1 MMIKKRYITFIA
13 AFILMVAALF
23 SESAF
28 AAATASISGGG
39 NYKVGQT
46 VTIKFTYSGASYGV
60 AKVIFRY
67 DTSVLQFKDC
77 SEKCGGKS
85 GVTTVSLLS
94 DDPSVGSNTLGCTL
108 TFKAVGTGNTTVK
121 AETEELYDI
130 DENDLSFSVSTKST
144 TVSVTNPSTQVS
156 SNANLSSM
164 SVSAG
169 SLSPS
174 FSPSVTSYTVNVGS
188 DMSVCTISAKAQDSK
203 ATISVSGSKNL
214 KAGKNV
220 RSVTVT
226 AENGST
232 KTYTITI
239 YKAEGTTGGND
250 KEDPDLPDEQP
261 ETPEEIKITLGGKEY
276 VLDENIS
283 ENNIPEGFTITSAMY
298 GQQEIPV
305 IKDSQL
311 KYTFA
316 LLKDGETGDSRWF
329 FFNEENDTFSSSV
342 EISSEDAMKY
352 AQLVAAEDT
361 NGSEPSGIGMTEKIL
376 YIALGVTVAALI
388 LTVAVMK
395 IKRKKREKRETPS
408 ID

>member
-46 VTIKFTYSGASYGV
+46 VTIKFTYSGASYGT

-67 DTSVLQFKDC
+67 DTSVLQFKNC
-77 SEKCGGKS
+77 SGTSGGTS
-85 GVTTVSLLS
+85 GVTKVSLS
-94 DDPSVGSNTLGCTL
+94 SGGSNTLGCTL

-130 DENDLSFSVSTKST
+130 DENDLSSSVSTKST

>member
-46 VTIKFTYSGASYGV
+46 VTIKFTYSGASYGT

-67 DTSVLQFKDC
+67 DTSVLQFKNC
-77 SEKCGGKS
+77 SGTSGGTS
-85 GVTTVSLLS
+85 GVTKVSLS
-94 DDPSVGSNTLGCTL
+94 SGGSNTLGCTL

-130 DENDLSFSVSTKST
+130 DENDLSSSVSTKST

-188 DMSVCTISAKAQDSK
+188 DVSVCTISAKAQDSK

-395 IKRKKREKRETPS
+395 IKRKKREKRETPY

>member
-46 VTIKFTYSGASYGV
+46 VTIKFTYSGASYGT

-67 DTSVLQFKDC
+67 DTSVLQFKNC
-77 SEKCGGKS
+77 SGTSGGTS
-85 GVTTVSLLS
+85 GVTRVSLS
-94 DDPSVGSNTLGCTL
+94 SGGSNTLGCTL
-108 TFKAVGTGNTTVK
+108 TFKAVGPGNTTVK

-130 DENDLSFSVSTKST
+130 DENDLSSSVSTKST

-174 FSPSVTSYTVNVGS
+174 FSPSVTSYTINVGS
-188 DMSVCTISAKAQDSK
+188 DVSVCTISAKAQDSK

>member
-46 VTIKFTYSGASYGV
+46 VTIKFTYSGASYGT

-67 DTSVLQFKDC
+67 DTSVLQFKNC
-77 SEKCGGKS
+77 SGTSGGTS
-85 GVTTVSLLS
+85 GVTRVSLS
-94 DDPSVGSNTLGCTL
+94 SGGSNTLGCTL

-130 DENDLSFSVSTKST
+130 DENDLSSSVSTKST

>member
-46 VTIKFTYSGASYGV
+46 VTIKFTYSGASYGT

-67 DTSVLQFKDC
+67 DTSVLQFKNC
-77 SEKCGGKS
+77 SGTYGGTS
-85 GVTTVSLLS
+85 GVTPVSLS
-94 DDPSVGSNTLGCTL
+94 SGGSNTLGCTL

-130 DENDLSFSVSTKST
+130 DENDLSSSVSTKST

-188 DMSVCTISAKAQDSK
+188 DVSVCTISAKAQDSK

>member
-1 MMIKKRYITFIA
+1 MKIKKRYITVIA
-13 AFILMVAALF
+13 AFILMVAAFF
-23 SESAF
+23 SENAF
-28 AAATASISGGG
+28 AVATASMSGGG

-46 VTIKFTYSGASYGV
+46 VTIKFTYSGASYGT
-60 AKVIFRY
+60 AKVIFKY
-67 DTSVLQFKDC
+67 DTSVLQFKSC
-77 SEKCGGKS
+77 SGTYGGTS
-85 GVTTVSLLS
+85 GVTTVSLAS
-94 DDPSVGSNTLGCTL
+94 GGSNTLGCTL
-108 TFKAVGTGNTTVK
+108 TFKAVGTGSTSVT

-130 DENDLSFSVSTKST
+130 DENNILSSVSTKST
-144 TVSVTNPSTQVS
+144 TVSVSNPSAQVS
-156 SNANLSSM
+156 SNANLSSL

-188 DMSVCTISAKAQDSK
+188 DVSVCTISAKTQNSK

-261 ETPEEIKITLGGKEY
+261 GTPEEIKITLGGKEY
-276 VLDENIS
+276 TLDENIS
-283 ENNIPEGFTITSAMY
+283 ANNVPGDFTITSAMY

-316 LLKDGETGDSRWF
+316 LLKDDETGDSTWF
-329 FFNEENDTFSSSV
+329 FFDEENDIFSSSV

-352 AQLVAAEDT
+352 AQLVTAEDK
-361 NGSEPSGIGMTEKIL
+361 NGSQPSGIGMTEKIL
-376 YIALGVTVAALI
+376 YIALCFTVAALT

-395 IKRKKREKRETPS
+395 IKRKKRDKR
-408 ID
+408 

>member
-28 AAATASISGGG
+28 ASATASISGGG

-77 SEKCGGKS
+77 SGTYGGTS
-85 GVTTVSLLS
+85 GVTKVSLS
-94 DDPSVGSNTLGCTL
+94 SGGSNTLGCTL

-130 DENDLSFSVSTKST
+130 DENDLSSSVSTKST

-250 KEDPDLPDEQP
+250 KEDPDLPDEKP

>member
-1 MMIKKRYITFIA
+1 MRKKLF
-13 AFILMVAALF
+13 AFTISFTMLLSILAT
-23 SESAF
+23 SF
-28 AAATASISGGG
+28 ACATVSVKASMSGGG
-39 NYKVGQT
+39 TYEKGSNIT
-46 VTIKFTYSGASYGV
+46 VKLTYTGATFGSATAY
-60 AKVIFRY
+60 FEY
-67 DTSVLQFKDC
+67 DSSVLQLVSTSDGPQ
-77 SEKCGGKS
+77 SAS
-85 GVTTVSLLS
+85 GSFYQNIDNEYGANSL
-94 DDPSVGSNTLGCTL
+94 TATA
-108 TFKAVGTGNTTVK
+108 TFKAIGTGKTTVR
-121 AETEELYDI
+121 AEFLDGSTLDFETI
-130 DENDLSFSVSTKST
+130 SANDAYVTI
-144 TVSVTNPSTQVS
+144 TVKDSSSAVS

-188 DMSVCTISAKAQDSK
+188 DVSVCTISAKAQDSK

>member
-67 DTSVLQFKDC
+67 DTSVLQFKNC
-77 SEKCGGKS
+77 FGINCYSKYGGKS
-85 GVTTVSLLS
+85 GVTTVSLS
-94 DDPSVGSNTLGCTL
+94 GKSNTLGCTL

-130 DENDLSFSVSTKST
+130 DENDLSSSVSTKST

>member
-46 VTIKFTYSGASYGV
+46 VTIKFTYSGASYGT

-67 DTSVLQFKDC
+67 DTSVLQFKNC
-77 SEKCGGKS
+77 SGTSGGTS
-85 GVTTVSLLS
+85 GVTRVSLS
-94 DDPSVGSNTLGCTL
+94 SGGSNTLGCTL

-130 DENDLSFSVSTKST
+130 DENDLSSSVSTKST

-156 SNANLSSM
+156 SNANLSTM

-188 DMSVCTISAKAQDSK
+188 DVSVCTISAKAQDSK

>member
-46 VTIKFTYSGASYGV
+46 VTIKFTYSGASYGT

-67 DTSVLQFKDC
+67 DTSVLQFKNC
-77 SEKCGGKS
+77 SGTSGGTS
-85 GVTTVSLLS
+85 GVTKVSLS
-94 DDPSVGSNTLGCTL
+94 SGGSNTLGCTL

-130 DENDLSFSVSTKST
+130 DENDLSSSVSTKST

-188 DMSVCTISAKAQDSK
+188 DVSVCTISAKAQDSK

>member
-46 VTIKFTYSGASYGV
+46 VTIKFTYSGASYGT

-67 DTSVLQFKDC
+67 DTSVLQFKNC
-77 SEKCGGKS
+77 SGTYGETS
-85 GVTTVSLLS
+85 GVTPVSLS
-94 DDPSVGSNTLGCTL
+94 SGGSNTLGCTL

-130 DENDLSFSVSTKST
+130 DENDLSSSVSTKST

-188 DMSVCTISAKAQDSK
+188 DVSVCTISAKAQDSK

>member
-46 VTIKFTYSGASYGV
+46 VTIKFTYSGASYGT

-67 DTSVLQFKDC
+67 DTSVLQFKNC
-77 SEKCGGKS
+77 SGTYGGTS
-85 GVTTVSLLS
+85 GVTKVSLS
-94 DDPSVGSNTLGCTL
+94 SGGSNTLGCTL

-130 DENDLSFSVSTKST
+130 DENDLSSSVSTKST

>member
-46 VTIKFTYSGASYGV
+46 VTIKFTYSGASYGT

-67 DTSVLQFKDC
+67 DTSVLQFKNC
-77 SEKCGGKS
+77 SGTSGGTS
-85 GVTTVSLLS
+85 GVTRVSLS
-94 DDPSVGSNTLGCTL
+94 SGGSNTLGCTL

-130 DENDLSFSVSTKST
+130 DENDLSSSVSTKST

-188 DMSVCTISAKAQDSK
+188 DVSVCTISAKAQDSK

-261 ETPEEIKITLGGKEY
+261 ETPEEIKITLGGKEH

>member
-46 VTIKFTYSGASYGV
+46 VTIKFTYSGASYGT

-67 DTSVLQFKDC
+67 DTSVLQFKNC
-77 SEKCGGKS
+77 SGTYGGTS
-85 GVTTVSLLS
+85 GVTKVSLS
-94 DDPSVGSNTLGCTL
+94 SGGSNTLGCTL

-130 DENDLSFSVSTKST
+130 DENDLSSSVSTKST

-156 SNANLSSM
+156 NNANLSSM

-174 FSPSVTSYTVNVGS
+174 FSPSVTSYTINVGS
-188 DMSVCTISAKAQDSK
+188 DVSVCTISAKAQDSK

-395 IKRKKREKRETPS
+395 IKRKKREKREIPS

>member
-46 VTIKFTYSGASYGV
+46 VTIKFTYSGASYGT

-67 DTSVLQFKDC
+67 DTSVLQFKNC
-77 SEKCGGKS
+77 SGTYGETS
-85 GVTTVSLLS
+85 GVTPVSLS
-94 DDPSVGSNTLGCTL
+94 SGGSNTLGCTL

-130 DENDLSFSVSTKST
+130 DENDLSSSVSTKST

>member
-1 MMIKKRYITFIA
+1 MIKKRYITFIV
-13 AFILMVAALF
+13 AFILMVAAFF

-28 AAATASISGGG
+28 AAASASISGGG

-46 VTIKFTYSGASYGV
+46 VTVSFTYSGAKYGT
-60 AKVIFRY
+60 AKTVFRY
-67 DTSVLQFKDC
+67 NASVLQLQSC
-77 SEKCGGKS
+77 SASTYYGTS
-85 GVTTVSLLS
+85 GVTTVSLS
-94 DDPSVGSNTLGCTL
+94 SVDSSTMGCTL
-108 TFKAVGTGNTTVK
+108 TFKAVGAGSTSVT
-121 AETEELYDI
+121 AETEELYLWDDPDGDI
-130 DENDLSFSVSTKST
+130 DRASSVSTKST

-188 DMSVCTISAKAQDSK
+188 DVSVCTISAKAQDSK

-214 KAGKNV
+214 KTGKNV

-261 ETPEEIKITLGGKEY
+261 ETPEEINVTVGGKEY

-316 LLKDGETGDSRWF
+316 LLKDGETGDSKWF

-352 AQLVAAEDT
+352 AQLVAAENT

-376 YIALGVTVAALI
+376 YIALGITVAALI

-395 IKRKKREKRETPS
+395 IKRKKREKLETPS

>member
-46 VTIKFTYSGASYGV
+46 VTIKFTYSGASYGT

-67 DTSVLQFKDC
+67 DTSVLQFKNC
-77 SEKCGGKS
+77 SGTYGETS
-85 GVTTVSLLS
+85 GVTPVSLS
-94 DDPSVGSNTLGCTL
+94 SGGSNTLGCTL

-130 DENDLSFSVSTKST
+130 DENDLSSSVSTKST

-174 FSPSVTSYTVNVGS
+174 FSPSVTSYTINVGS
-188 DMSVCTISAKAQDSK
+188 DVSVCTISAKAQDSK

>member
-1 MMIKKRYITFIA
+1 MIKKRYITFIA

-46 VTIKFTYSGASYGV
+46 VTIKFTYSGASYGT

-67 DTSVLQFKDC
+67 DTSVLQFKNC
-77 SEKCGGKS
+77 SGTYGETS
-85 GVTTVSLLS
+85 GVTPVSLS
-94 DDPSVGSNTLGCTL
+94 SGGSNTLGCTL

-130 DENDLSFSVSTKST
+130 DENDLSSSVSTKST

-188 DMSVCTISAKAQDSK
+188 DVSVCTISAKAQDSK

>member
-46 VTIKFTYSGASYGV
+46 VTIKFTYSGASYGT

-67 DTSVLQFKDC
+67 DTSVLQFKNC
-77 SEKCGGKS
+77 SGTSGGTS
-85 GVTTVSLLS
+85 GVTTVSLS
-94 DDPSVGSNTLGCTL
+94 SGGSNTLGCTL

-130 DENDLSFSVSTKST
+130 DENDLSSSVSTKST

-188 DMSVCTISAKAQDSK
+188 DVSVCTISAKAQDSK

>member
-1 MMIKKRYITFIA
+1 MIKKRYITFIA

-46 VTIKFTYSGASYGV
+46 VTIKFTYSGASYGT

-67 DTSVLQFKDC
+67 DTSVLQFKNC
-77 SEKCGGKS
+77 SGTYGETS
-85 GVTTVSLLS
+85 GVTPVSLS
-94 DDPSVGSNTLGCTL
+94 SGGSNTLGCTL

-130 DENDLSFSVSTKST
+130 DENDLSSSVSTKST

-174 FSPSVTSYTVNVGS
+174 FSPSVTSYTINVGS
-188 DMSVCTISAKAQDSK
+188 DVSVCTISAKAQDSK

>member
-46 VTIKFTYSGASYGV
+46 VTIKFTYSGASYGT

-67 DTSVLQFKDC
+67 DTSVLQFKNC
-77 SEKCGGKS
+77 SGTSGGTS
-85 GVTTVSLLS
+85 GVTRVSLS
-94 DDPSVGSNTLGCTL
+94 SGGSNTLGCTL

-130 DENDLSFSVSTKST
+130 DENDLSSSVSTKST

-188 DMSVCTISAKAQDSK
+188 DVSVCTISAKAQDSK

>member
-28 AAATASISGGG
+28 ASATASISGGG

-77 SEKCGGKS
+77 SGTYGGTS
-85 GVTTVSLLS
+85 GVTRVSLS
-94 DDPSVGSNTLGCTL
+94 SGGSNTLGCTL

-130 DENDLSFSVSTKST
+130 DENDLSSSVSTKST

-395 IKRKKREKRETPS
+395 IKRKKREKREIPS

>member
-46 VTIKFTYSGASYGV
+46 VTIKFTYSGASYGT

-67 DTSVLQFKDC
+67 DTSVLQFKNC
-77 SEKCGGKS
+77 SGTSGGTS
-85 GVTTVSLLS
+85 GVTRVSLS
-94 DDPSVGSNTLGCTL
+94 SGGSNTLGCTL

-130 DENDLSFSVSTKST
+130 DENDLSSSVSTKST

-174 FSPSVTSYTVNVGS
+174 FSPSVTSYTINVGS
-188 DMSVCTISAKAQDSK
+188 DVSVCTISAKAQDSK